1 MPAGTLSKRLRLS
14 STSGA
19 CIHVHLR
26 YLSPVWL
33 HIAHTGV
40 FDAARYGIDR
50 LKEIV
55 LVWKKEIGS
64 NGEEWVEGT
73 YLLAEGE

>member
-1 MPAGTLSKRLRLS
+1 MAAHRD
-14 STSGA
+14 TS
-19 CIHVHLR
+19 
-26 YLSPVWL
+26 
-33 HIAHTGV
+33 V